1 MLQPDILC
9 VYDATIC
16 YDRAFAVRW
25 DYPLKFARKISHL
38 LFNALYLC
46 KL

>member
-25 DYPLKFARKISHL
+25 DYPLKFARKVEFNFRKIVLCHL
-38 LFNALYLC
+38 
-46 KL
+46 